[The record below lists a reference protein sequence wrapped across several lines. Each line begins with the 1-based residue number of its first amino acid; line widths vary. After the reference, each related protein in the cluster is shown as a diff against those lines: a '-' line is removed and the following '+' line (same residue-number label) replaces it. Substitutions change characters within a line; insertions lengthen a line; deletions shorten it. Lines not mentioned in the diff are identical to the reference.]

1 MPEYGG
7 AEYEEAAYE
16 GIDAL
21 LAALTDDP
29 LPAGARDD
37 PEFMAEHR
45 SAVADVALLR
55 EQLRIMGDTL
65 ADGTP
70 DAEATDAGTPDA
82 GAADPGRQGD
92 GGRRAGPSRASAPL
106 RPPRAP
112 KKPKKGTGP
121 RQPRRARR
129 WAGAAMG
136 ALVIAAGTAL
146 LGGLVWLGVQ
156 GGGAGGADSDAS
168 SKSGSA
174 AGRQEDG
181 GGDSSL
187 FSPEMRLACAKVLV
201 EGTVRNITPAADG
214 NVRVELEVKRY
225 YRPERSVAD
234 HPTIT
239 VTLPESARKDLKAG
253 TYTLVRLP
261 VYPQDRLD
269 WETGWGVGDARKE
282 IVEALP
288 GARGME
294 CAGPESGRG
303 GEG

>member
-1 MPEYGG
+1 MPEYEG

-21 LAALTDDP
+21 LAALTDEP

-70 DAEATDAGTPDA
+70 DARTPDAEAMDA
-82 GAADPGRQGD
+82 GAADPGRPGD
-92 GGRRAGPSRASAPL
+92 GRRAAPSRASAPL
-106 RPPRAP
+106 RPPGAP
-112 KKPKKGTGP
+112 KKGAGP
-121 RQPRRARR
+121 RKPRRARR

-156 GGGAGGADSDAS
+156 GGGAGGADNDAS
-168 SKSGSA
+168 SKSDSSA
-174 AGRQEDG
+174 AKGEDG

-201 EGTVRNITPAADG
+201 EGTVRSVTPAADG

-282 IVEALP
+282 IVGALP